1 MHITTTV
8 SCNKVCYKSFKGG
21 LFCGN
26 ILSLI
31 LMPSFLGPTKRE
43 ISENLGDCQRFPMV
57 QFVREPPCVVDMCS
71 IDEVHFR
78 FRFVVV
84 VVLTS
89 FSHSLLELSL

>member
-1 MHITTTV
+1 
-8 SCNKVCYKSFKGG
+8 
-21 LFCGN
+21 
-26 ILSLI
+26 
-31 LMPSFLGPTKRE
+31 
-43 ISENLGDCQRFPMV
+43 MV

-71 IDEVHFR
+71 IDEVRFR